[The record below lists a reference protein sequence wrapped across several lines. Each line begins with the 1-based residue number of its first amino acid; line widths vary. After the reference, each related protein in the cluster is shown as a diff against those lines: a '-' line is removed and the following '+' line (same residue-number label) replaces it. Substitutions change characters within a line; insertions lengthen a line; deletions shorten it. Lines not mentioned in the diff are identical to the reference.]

1 MSVSVLISTYYKE
14 KPEWLDASLHSIYT
28 NQTRKPDEIVLVQ
41 DGPLTSELQAVIS
54 TWKATLGDK
63 LTIVVNEKNMGLA
76 MSLNNGLKVA
86 KGDII
91 VRMDSDD
98 IAYPERI
105 SKQVD
110 FMEQRPDIDVVGSW
124 VSEFIDTPENEIS
137 TRKVPELSE
146 GIYEFGKSRNP
157 MNHPSVAFRRDRVME
172 HGGYTHFWLFEDY
185 CLWAQLLVKGYRFY
199 NFQESLLW
207 FRISA
212 DMFARRGGWK
222 YAITEQKFQF
232 YLHGIGYISFA
243 MMLKN
248 CIIRFS
254 GRIIPNSIRR
264 FMYYRFMRR

>member
-41 DGPLTSELQAVIS
+41 DGPLTPELQVVIS
-54 TWKATLGDK
+54 TWKTALGDK

-105 SKQVD
+105 SKQVY
-110 FMEQRPDIDVVGSW
+110 FMEQHPDIDVVGSW

-137 TRKVPELSE
+137 TRKV
-146 GIYEFGKSRNP
+146 
-157 MNHPSVAFRRDRVME
+157 
-172 HGGYTHFWLFEDY
+172 
-185 CLWAQLLVKGYRFY
+185 
-199 NFQESLLW
+199 
-207 FRISA
+207 
-212 DMFARRGGWK
+212 
-222 YAITEQKFQF
+222 
-232 YLHGIGYISFA
+232 
-243 MMLKN
+243 MLIFKAATN
-248 CIIRFS
+248 K
-254 GRIIPNSIRR
+254 
-264 FMYYRFMRR
+264 